1 MGTPPLPV
9 VGEQRSL
16 HQTDFPD
23 TSNNM
28 TQNGL
33 MVKGPLGEV
42 FKVPED
48 NRKELESLN
57 KSLNDYISMV
67 QNLDSNWQGGII
79 SRRTTVNVNVDRKT
93 ISVNI
98 AIQEELQEIQKKC
111 KKNDGEIA
119 ELLGKIS
126 LLEGQIREPRKPDL
140 DGFELTNKH
149 LEDEVCR
156 RQERCQAEGEGA
168 EVPGEPQEQ
177 GGDRREDEDEHQHGE
192 DPGEARGVPQD
203 LDEESAGRADE
214 NVRKAKGG
222 RCRNHEGHVCPEG
235 AEADRRGGEG

>member
-1 MGTPPLPV
+1 MGTPLLQL
-9 VGEQRSL
+9 VGEHPVL
-16 HQTDFPD
+16 NEIFLTAKNNNI
-23 TSNNM
+23 NNM
-28 TQNGL
+28 TQNGV
-33 MVKGPLGEV
+33 MMKGPLGEV

-111 KKNDGEIA
+111 KKNEGEIA

-149 LEDEVCR
+149 LEEEKRTFEELKKDL
-156 RQERCQAEGEGA
+156 
-168 EVPGEPQEQ
+168 
-177 GGDRREDEDEHQHGE
+177 EHQIE
-192 DPGEARGVPQD
+192 ELKEKLKNKV
-203 LDEESAGRADE
+203 DE
-214 NVRKAKGG
+214 
-222 RCRNHEGHVCPEG
+222 
-235 AEADRRGGEG
+235 

>member
-1 MGTPPLPV
+1 MG
-9 VGEQRSL
+9 
-16 HQTDFPD
+16 
-23 TSNNM
+23 M

-33 MVKGPLGEV
+33 MMKGPLGEV

-79 SRRTTVNVNVDRKT
+79 SRRTTVNVERKT

-98 AIQEELQEIQKKC
+98 GIQEELQEIQKKY
-111 KKNDGEIA
+111 KKNDREIA

-126 LLEGQIREPRKPDL
+126 LLAGQIREPRKPDL

-156 RQERCQAEGEGA
+156 
-168 EVPGEPQEQ
+168 
-177 GGDRREDEDEHQHGE
+177 
-192 DPGEARGVPQD
+192 
-203 LDEESAGRADE
+203 
-214 NVRKAKGG
+214 
-222 RCRNHEGHVCPEG
+222 
-235 AEADRRGGEG
+235 